1 MTFRAFLLVLS
12 LLGLFSCRR
21 SNAEFTHQ
29 LVLSK
34 DASLVVEVLHHV
46 EEIRVFCIRDVRQPL
61 GDCPADVVERL
72 AAGVKTAA
80 GAAGAAD
87 LVGQDLRVGACS
99 PDRNF

>member
-1 MTFRAFLLVLS
+1 MTFRAFLLGLS
-12 LLGLFSCRR
+12 LLGLFSWRR
-21 SNAEFTHQ
+21 SNAEVTHQ